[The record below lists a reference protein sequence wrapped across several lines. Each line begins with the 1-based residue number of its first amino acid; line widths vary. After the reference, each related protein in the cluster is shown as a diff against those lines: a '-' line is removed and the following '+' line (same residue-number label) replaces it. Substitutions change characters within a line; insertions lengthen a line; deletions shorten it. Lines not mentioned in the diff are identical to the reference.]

1 MFDKCDCLFDKSKQA
16 LIMSQRPIMAP
27 LRKSTLSAI
36 LPPSFPDEMGKNEAK
51 TPFFGIR
58 VSNLMYPGKRKMK
71 ILTPPLPLPYKG
83 LLFIHIF

>member
-51 TPFFGIR
+51 TPFFGISAENITDNTK
-58 VSNLMYPGKRKMK
+58 VGCP
-71 ILTPPLPLPYKG
+71 IWCTLTNVK
-83 LLFIHIF
+83 